1 MLDFICRVNWQES
14 WEIGRYNA
22 LVTCKGVK
30 EEPLAMTNLNNR
42 KKIVV
47 GTLYEGSKQ
56 PFRIKDVEIKGVSY
70 TEADQNYIIPKVE
83 LKDIHSGIEESDP
96 KWKYW
101 ILRSQGMNYFSFL
114 WYMSSVREYTKR
126 PLDWR
131 NPYIDVQKKVI

>member
-1 MLDFICRVNWQES
+1 MRDQ
-14 WEIGRYNA
+14 
-22 LVTCKGVK
+22 
-30 EEPLAMTNLNNR
+30 NN
-42 KKIVV
+42 
-47 GTLYEGSKQ
+47 
-56 PFRIKDVEIKGVSY
+56 PNRIKDVEIKGVSY